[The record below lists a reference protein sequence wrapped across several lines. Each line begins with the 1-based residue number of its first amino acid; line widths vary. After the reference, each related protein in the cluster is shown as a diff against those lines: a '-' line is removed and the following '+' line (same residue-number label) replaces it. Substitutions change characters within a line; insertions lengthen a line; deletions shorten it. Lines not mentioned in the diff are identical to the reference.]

1 MLSLFDLLFASF
13 ASKVQLMLTY
23 VWFKF
28 VSRGKKR
35 DEDHQAGVQMGPE
48 VPEKPWHGPGG
59 SEEVNGQS
67 DFVCRPI
74 YWR

>member
-1 MLSLFDLLFASF
+1 MLSFFDLLFASF

-35 DEDHQAGVQMGPE
+35 TKTIRQAPKRVQIARKTLADLLE
-48 VPEKPWHGPGG
+48 L
-59 SEEVNGQS
+59 
-67 DFVCRPI
+67 R
-74 YWR
+74 